1 MTEDRTSEEARDA
14 AEHAFGLRVIAVM
27 EATKGLVVLL
37 AGSGLL
43 MLIGRDAQ
51 ALAEQLVA
59 QLGLD
64 PASRFPRIFLEFATN
79 VTPRGLRLW
88 ATGALAYSLVRFA
101 EAYGLWHARRWA
113 EWFGVAT
120 GLIYVPFEVIALA
133 QRPNVERLAV
143 LVVTL
148 AVVLFLALRLQHG
161 GRKRRAASS

>member
-1 MTEDRTSEEARDA
+1 MTDDLTSEEARDA

-51 ALAEQLVA
+51 ALAEQLVDRV
-59 QLGLD
+59 GLD
-64 PASRFPRIFLEFATN
+64 PDSRFPRIFLEFATN
-79 VTPRGLRLW
+79 VSPRGLRLW

-113 EWFGVAT
+113 EWFGVAS
-120 GLIYVPFEVIALA
+120 GLVYVPFEVIALA
-133 QRPNVERLAV
+133 RRPSVERLVV

-148 AVVLFLALRLQHG
+148 AVILFLALRLQHG
-161 GRKRRAASS
+161 SSKRRAARS